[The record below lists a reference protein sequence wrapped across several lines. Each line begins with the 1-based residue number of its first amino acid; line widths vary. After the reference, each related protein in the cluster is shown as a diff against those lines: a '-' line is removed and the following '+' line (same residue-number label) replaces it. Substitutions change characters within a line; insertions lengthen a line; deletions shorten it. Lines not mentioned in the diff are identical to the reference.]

1 VTHALA
7 AADIYR
13 SGHGV
18 DLMWLSAILVKMGDA
33 AAAEADRDAVR
44 RLARGDAEAL
54 AEIYDRHARL
64 LYSLALRI
72 VRLQA
77 DAEDVLQE
85 VFAQVWRQAPRYD
98 ASRGTVIGW
107 LVTQTRSRALDR
119 LRRGRA
125 RPQATDDEQAAQA
138 LADSAPGIDLTLV
151 SAQQAAAVRAAL
163 EALPEN
169 QRVPLE
175 LAYYEGLS
183 QSEIAG
189 KLGVPLGTI
198 KTRIRQAL
206 LRLREAMAEQVR

>member
-1 VTHALA
+1 MTNALF
-7 AADIYR
+7 AADICLSR
-13 SGHGV
+13 RHV
-18 DLMWLSAILVKMGDA
+18 DLMWLSAVLVKMGDA
-33 AAAEADRDAVR
+33 EAAEADRSAVR
-44 RLARGDAEAL
+44 RLARGDGEAL

-107 LVTQTRSRALDR
+107 LVTLTRSRALDR

-125 RPQATDDEQAAQA
+125 RPQATDAERAAEK
-138 LADSAPGIDLTLV
+138 LPDSAPGIDLTLV
-151 SAQQAAAVRAAL
+151 STQQAEAVRAAL

-183 QSEIAG
+183 QSEIAE
-189 KLGVPLGTI
+189 KLGAPLGTI
-198 KTRIRQAL
+198 KTRMRQAL
-206 LRLREAMAEQVR
+206 LRLREAVAEQVR